1 MRNGAWR
8 QRYERN
14 DGSGAGA
21 RAKDDS
27 SRSKDPPMNHSF
39 AGPANES
46 KEAGA
51 PAETMVSVEF
61 HDIWLNFLVLS
72 FVPLLSSLWAAL
84 LASVCFAQTQCACG
98 LSDSLLNVR

>member
-1 MRNGAWR
+1 MRNGASP
-8 QRYERN
+8 QRYKRN

-21 RAKDDS
+21 RAKDDF
-27 SRSKDPPMNHSF
+27 SRPVDPPMNHSF

-51 PAETMVSVEF
+51 PAEIMVSVEF

-72 FVPLLSSLWAAL
+72 FVPLLSSLWAAF
-84 LASVCFAQTQCACG
+84 LACFFFSQMQ
-98 LSDSLLNVR
+98 SDVTTSPCCLTPC

>member
-1 MRNGAWR
+1 
-8 QRYERN
+8 
-14 DGSGAGA
+14 
-21 RAKDDS
+21 
-27 SRSKDPPMNHSF
+27 MNHSF

>member
-1 MRNGAWR
+1 MRNGASP
-8 QRYERN
+8 QRYKRN

-21 RAKDDS
+21 RAKDDF
-27 SRSKDPPMNHSF
+27 SRPVDPPMNHSF

-51 PAETMVSVEF
+51 PAEIMVSVEF

-72 FVPLLSSLWAAL
+72 FVTLLSSLWACSSCL
-84 LASVCFAQTQCACG
+84 FLFSQMQSHVTTSPCCLTPC
-98 LSDSLLNVR
+98 